1 MTTDELLARHRAVMP
16 SWMPLYYAEPIEI
29 VAGSGRRVTDAQGR
43 SYLDFFGG
51 VLTNM
56 LGYDVAEVNEA
67 VRRQLGTGVVHT
79 STLYLIRQQVE
90 LAEKIAA
97 LSGIPD
103 ARVFFTNS
111 GTEANEAALLVATN
125 HRRSNQILAVRNSYH
140 GRSYAAM
147 GITGHRSWS
156 ASSLNPLQVSWLHSA
171 DRLRGLLSRL
181 GPDEYVEAAVDDL
194 REVLATQTSGDV
206 ACLIAE
212 PIQGVGGFVAPP
224 DGLFGAFKKVLD
236 ESGILLISDEVQT
249 GWGRTGEHFWGYQ
262 AHGVT
267 PDLLTFAKG
276 IGNGF
281 ALAGVVGRAEVLN
294 EVHAVSFSTFGG
306 NPISTAAG
314 NAVLD
319 YLLEH
324 DLQANA
330 ARVGAVLLAGL
341 RELADRHAI
350 VGAVRGRGLMLGVEF
365 VRPGATE
372 PDPAATARVFEECRR
387 GGLLV
392 GKGGL
397 YGNVVRMGPPLTL
410 TEEEAREALG
420 ILAEA
425 VALADAEAGAVADP
439 AH

>member
-1 MTTDELLARHRAVMP
+1 MTTDDLLARHKAVLP
-16 SWMPLYYAEPIEI
+16 SWMPLYYEEPIEI
-29 VAGSGRRVTDAQGR
+29 VSGSGCRVKDAGGR

-51 VLTNM
+51 VLTSM
-56 LGYDVAEVNEA
+56 LGYDIAEVREA
-67 VRRQLGTGVVHT
+67 VERQLRTGVVHT

-90 LAEKIAA
+90 LAEKIARI
-97 LSGIPD
+97 SGIPD

-156 ASSLNPLQVSWLHSA
+156 ASALNPLQVSWLHSG

-181 GPDEYVEAAVDDL
+181 SPEEHVEAAVDDL
-194 REVLATQTSGDV
+194 REVLATQTAGDV
-206 ACLIAE
+206 AALIAE
-212 PIQGVGGFVAPP
+212 PIQGVGGFVHAP
-224 DGLFGAFKKVLD
+224 DGLLGAWKKVLD

-262 AHGVT
+262 AHDVI

-281 ALAGVVGRAEVLN
+281 ALAGVVGRAEVMN
-294 EVHAVSFSTFGG
+294 EVHATSFSTFGG
-306 NPISTAAG
+306 NPLSTAAG

-319 YLLEH
+319 YVLDH
-324 DLQANA
+324 DLQGNA
-330 ARVGAVLLAGL
+330 ARVGAILSDGL
-341 RELADRHAI
+341 RAAVGDCGI
-350 VGAVRGRGLMLGVEF
+350 VGEVRGKGLMLAVEF
-365 VRPGATE
+365 VQPGSRE
-372 PDPAATARVFEECRR
+372 PNAAAAVRVFEECKR

-397 YGNVVRMGPPLTL
+397 YGNSLRMGPPLTL
-410 TEEEAREALG
+410 TEDEAREGLDVLVAA
-420 ILAEA
+420 IRA
-425 VALADAEAGAVADP
+425 VDAS
-439 AH
+439 

>member
-1 MTTDELLARHRAVMP
+1 LIIMTTDDLLDRHRAVLP
-16 SWMPLYYAEPIEI
+16 SWMPLYYDEPIEI
-29 VAGSGRRVTDAQGR
+29 VSGSGRRVTDAAGR
-43 SYLDFFGG
+43 TYLDFFGG

-56 LGYDVAEVNEA
+56 LGYDIAEVREA
-67 VRRQLGTGVVHT
+67 VERQLRTGVVHT
-79 STLYLIRQQVE
+79 STLYLIREQVE
-90 LAEKIAA
+90 LAEKIAR

-125 HRRSNQILAVRNSYH
+125 YRRSHQILAVRNSYH
-140 GRSYAAM
+140 GRSYATM
-147 GITGHRSWS
+147 GVTGHRSWS
-156 ASSLNPLQVSWLHSA
+156 ASGLNPLQVSWLHSG
-171 DRLRGLLSRL
+171 DRLRGVLSRL
-181 GPDEYVEAAVDDL
+181 DDDAHIDAAVDDL
-194 REVLATQTSGDV
+194 REVLATQTAGDV

-212 PIQGVGGFVAPP
+212 PIQGVGGFVHAP
-224 DGLFGAFKKVLD
+224 DGLLGAWKKVLD

-262 AHGVT
+262 AHDVT

-276 IGNGF
+276 VGNGF
-281 ALAGVVGRAEVLN
+281 ALAGVVGRADVLN
-294 EVHAVSFSTFGG
+294 SVHAISFSTFGG

-330 ARVGAVLLAGL
+330 ARVGAILRDGL
-341 RELADRHAI
+341 RAAAQRSGI
-350 VGAVRGRGLMLGVEF
+350 VAEVRGKGLMLGVEF
-365 VRPGATE
+365 VQPGTRE

-397 YGNVVRMGPPLTL
+397 YGNVLRMGPPLTL
-410 TEEEAREALG
+410 TEEEAREGLE
-420 ILAEA
+420 IL
-425 VALADAEAGAVADP
+425 VAAIGAVSS
-439 AH
+439 

>member
-1 MTTDELLARHRAVMP
+1 MTDDLLARHQAVLP
-16 SWMPLYYAEPIEI
+16 KWMPLYYAEPIEI
-29 VAGSGRRVTDAQGR
+29 VSGSGCRVTDAAGR
-43 SYLDFFGG
+43 TYLDFFGG
-51 VLTNM
+51 VLTTM
-56 LGYDVAEVNEA
+56 IGYDVPEVREA
-67 VRRQLGTGVVHT
+67 VERQLRTGVAHT

-90 LAEKIAA
+90 LAEKIAR
-97 LSGIPD
+97 LSGIED

-125 HRRSNQILAVRNSYH
+125 LRRSNQILAVRNSYH

-156 ASSLNPLQVSWLHSA
+156 ASSLNPLQVAWLHSG
-171 DRLRGLLSRL
+171 DRLRGLLAKL
-181 GPDEYVEAAVDDL
+181 DEADHIEAAVEDL
-194 REVLATQTSGDV
+194 REVLATQTAGDV

-212 PIQGVGGFVAPP
+212 PIQGVGGFVSAP
-224 DGLFGAFKKVLD
+224 DGLFAALKKVLD
-236 ESGILLISDEVQT
+236 EHGILLISDEVQT

-281 ALAGVVGRAEVLN
+281 ALAGVVGRAEVMN
-294 EVHAVSFSTFGG
+294 AVSAISFSTFGG

-319 YLLEH
+319 YVLDH
-324 DLQANA
+324 NLQENA
-330 ARVGAVLLAGL
+330 QRVGAILKEGL
-341 RELADRHAI
+341 RAAAAEHPI
-350 VGAVRGRGLMLGVEF
+350 VAEVRGKGLMLAIEF
-365 VRPGATE
+365 VRPGTVE
-372 PDPAATARVFEECRR
+372 PDPGVAGRVFELAKE

-397 YGNVVRMGPPLTL
+397 YGNVLRMGPPLTL
-410 TEEEAREALG
+410 SEDEAREGLA
-420 ILAEA
+420 IL
-425 VALADAEAGAVADP
+425 VDAIARAT
-439 AH
+439 

>member
-1 MTTDELLARHRAVMP
+1 MP
-16 SWMPLYYAEPIEI
+16 SWMPIYYAEPIEL
-29 VAGSGRRVTDAQGR
+29 VTGKGARVTDSNGK

-51 VLTNM
+51 VLTNS
-56 LGYDVAEVNEA
+56 LGYDVPEVREA
-67 VRRQLGTGVVHT
+67 VERQLRTGIAHT

-90 LAEKIAA
+90 LAEKIAR

-111 GTEANEAALLVATN
+111 GTEANEAALQLATN
-125 HRRSNQILAVRNSYH
+125 RRQSNTILAVRNSYH
-140 GRSYAAM
+140 GRTAATI
-147 GITGHRSWS
+147 GVTGNRAWS
-156 ASSLNPLQVSWLHSA
+156 ASPLNPFNVSYLHSG
-171 DRLRGLLSRL
+171 DRLRGVLKGLS
-181 GPDEYVEAAVDDL
+181 DEDYLRAAAEDL
-194 REVLATQTSGDV
+194 REVLATTTAGPV

-212 PIQGVGGFVAPP
+212 PIQGVGGFTSGP
-224 DGLFGAFKKVLD
+224 DGLLRVWKEILD

-281 ALAGVVGRAEVLN
+281 ALAGVVGSAEVM
-294 EVHAVSFSTFGG
+294 ESVQGISFSTFGG

-319 YLLEH
+319 YIVEH

-330 ARVGAVLLAGL
+330 TRVGGILLDGL
-341 RELADRHAI
+341 RAVSSPVVVE
-350 VGAVRGRGLMLGVEF
+350 VRGKGLMLGVEL
-365 VRPGATE
+365 V
-372 PDPAATARVFEECRR
+372 DAATTNAVFEACKRD
-387 GGLLV
+387 GLLV

-397 YGNVVRMGPPLTL
+397 YGTTIRMGPPLNL
-410 TEEEAREALG
+410 SEEEAREGLEILTRALTDG
-420 ILAEA
+420 GSAS
-425 VALADAEAGAVADP
+425 G
-439 AH
+439 

>member
-1 MTTDELLARHRAVMP
+1 MTDDLLARHRAVLP
-16 SWMPLYYAEPIEI
+16 SWMPLYYDEPIEL
-29 VAGSGRRVTDAQGR
+29 VSGSGRRVTDARGR

-56 LGYDVAEVNEA
+56 IGYDIPEIREA
-67 VRRQLGTGVVHT
+67 VERQLATGIVHS

-90 LAEKIAA
+90 LAEKVAQR
-97 LSGIPD
+97 SGIPD

-125 HRRSNQILAVRNSYH
+125 HRRSHQILAVRNSYH

-147 GITGHRSWS
+147 GVTGNRNWS
-156 ASSLNPLQVSWLHSA
+156 ASGLNPLQVAWLHSG
-171 DRLRGLLSRL
+171 DRVRGLLARL
-181 GPDEYVEAAVDDL
+181 TPEEQVDAAVEDL
-194 REVLATQTSGDV
+194 REVLATQTAGDV
-206 ACLIAE
+206 AALIAE
-212 PIQGVGGFVAPP
+212 PIQGVGGFVHPP
-224 DGLFGAFKKVLD
+224 DGLFAGWKKVLD
-236 ESGILLISDEVQT
+236 EHGILFIADEVQT

-281 ALAGVVGRAEVLN
+281 ALAGVVGRAEVLQ
-294 EVHAVSFSTFGG
+294 AVPAISFSTFGG

-319 YLLEH
+319 YLIEH

-330 ARVGAVLLAGL
+330 ARVGAILADGL
-341 RELADRHAI
+341 RSA
-350 VGAVRGRGLMLGVEF
+350 VGGLDCVAEVRGKGLMLGVEF
-365 VRPGATE
+365 VRPGTSE
-372 PDPAATARVFEECRR
+372 PDPALTNRVFEACRS
-387 GGLLV
+387 GGLLA

-397 YGNVVRMGPPLTL
+397 YGNVLRMGPPLTL
-410 TEEEAREALG
+410 TEDEAREGLA
-420 ILAEA
+420 ILVDAIRSAAE
-425 VALADAEAGAVADP
+425 VAA
-439 AH
+439 

>member
-1 MTTDELLARHRAVMP
+1 MTDDLLARHRAVLP

-29 VAGSGRRVTDAQGR
+29 VSGEGRRVTDAQGR
-43 SYLDFFGG
+43 TYLDFFGG

-56 LGYDVAEVNEA
+56 IGYDIAEIREA
-67 VRRQLGTGVVHT
+67 VQRQLSTGIVHT

-90 LAEKIAA
+90 LAEKIAR

-111 GTEANEAALLVATN
+111 GSEANEAALLMATN
-125 HRRSNQILAVRNSYH
+125 YRRSHQILAVRNSYH
-140 GRSYAAM
+140 GRTYATM
-147 GITGHRSWS
+147 GATGNRGWS
-156 ASSLNPLQVSWLHSA
+156 ASALNPLQVAWLHSGE
-171 DRLRGLLSRL
+171 RLRGLLARL
-181 GPDEYVEAAVDDL
+181 PEGDRVDAAVEDL

-212 PIQGVGGFVAPP
+212 PIQGVGGFVHGP
-224 DGLFGAFKKVLD
+224 DGLFAGWKKVLD
-236 ESGILLISDEVQT
+236 EHGILLISDEVQT

-276 IGNGF
+276 VGNGF
-281 ALAGVVGRAEVLN
+281 ALAGVVGRAEVL
-294 EVHAVSFSTFGG
+294 ESVPAISFSTYGG
-306 NPISTAAG
+306 NPLSTAAG

-319 YLLEH
+319 YLLDH

-330 ARVGAVLLAGL
+330 ARVGAILGDGLRAAVAGL
-341 RELADRHAI
+341 DQVAE
-350 VGAVRGRGLMLGVEF
+350 VRGKGLMLAVEF
-365 VRPGATE
+365 VRPGTDE
-372 PDPAATARVFEECRR
+372 PDPALTGRVFEACRQ

-397 YGNVVRMGPPLTL
+397 YGNVLRMGPPLTL
-410 TEEEAREALG
+410 TEEEAREG
-420 ILAEA
+420 LAVLVEA
-425 VALADAEAGAVADP
+425 IRSASSGEVDQ
-439 AH
+439 